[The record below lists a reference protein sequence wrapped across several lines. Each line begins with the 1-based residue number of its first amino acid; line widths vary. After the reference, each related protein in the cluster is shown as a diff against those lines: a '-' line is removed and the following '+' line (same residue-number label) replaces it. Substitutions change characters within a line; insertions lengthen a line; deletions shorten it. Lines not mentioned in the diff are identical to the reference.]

1 MCLKPWVQLS
11 VTLTEREKAIILL
24 LLSSG
29 DDHEVAQK
37 LLNIIKI
44 PREEWVR
51 LESDL
56 EEFFKQTY
64 IVRNDK
70 DGLPEK

>member
-1 MCLKPWVQLS
+1 VQLS

>member
-1 MCLKPWVQLS
+1 M
-11 VTLTEREKAIILL
+11 TLTEREKAIILL